1 LSNNEGDSKEQVL
14 DDSEEEDSP
23 TPPKV
28 SQLKRSEVI
37 SLEVEDETMTEQSMI
52 EEEPEVEDVKQRKLD
67 EFIQVTKPTT
77 PSNTPPKQPSPV
89 YKDTFKQQTLFD
101 FTGQAPEKLLPPPST
116 SQWITNEMTVKPID
130 DGKRQTTIEE
140 FKNGIESDLTFRK
153 PKTKRQTLA
162 PSTIFIPTE
171 PTNRRKSDQHLP
183 RKGTPYPSKVKGG
196 FVSASLLDNGQ
207 QPEDEEQDEDLEN
220 KSESFKLKNYLIM
233 SIIVLIVALMGYAI
247 YFSNVSFSK
256 RGTNFCQSDNDP
268 TLTKVE
274 RNCIPCPKFGYCV
287 LGTLTQCE
295 SPRILNKELFL
306 CSEDEEI
313 TTYATSFIKGF
324 QKDLSIQTGKFIC
337 GESLAKGFTFSQVKK
352 QLNHTYNLGEEKIEI
367 VFKKLISILKDAG
380 EFKIVIESSETED
393 FFYSSDPELSFTC
406 RLTNK
411 VSEYKYIIGSIFA
424 IILLIGFINA
434 VKSHNAHERHKFE
447 EFVAEVKNRLKTHI
461 SCGVV
466 NLRDSL
472 VEEFGDQIDVESVWP
487 NVTQEISK
495 DSRVAIKSRTD
506 GTALWEWVEV
516 SGGTSDLN
524 RELFKGL

>member
-1 LSNNEGDSKEQVL
+1 L
-14 DDSEEEDSP
+14 DDSDEEDTP
-23 TPPKV
+23 TPPKG

-37 SLEVEDETMTEQSMI
+37 SLEIEDETMTEQI
-52 EEEPEVEDVKQRKLD
+52 QEEPEVEDVKQRKLE
-67 EFIQVTKPTT
+67 EFIQVTKTT
-77 PSNTPPKQPSPV
+77 SPSNTPPKQPSPV

-101 FTGQAPEKLLPPPST
+101 FTGQAPEKVLPPPPT
-116 SQWITNEMTVKPID
+116 SQWITNEMTVKPIE
-130 DGKRQTTIEE
+130 DGKRQTKIEE
-140 FKNGIESDLTFRK
+140 FQNIMDSELTFRK
-153 PKTKRQTLA
+153 PKSKRQTLA
-162 PSTIFIPTE
+162 PSSVFIPME
-171 PTNRRKSDQHLP
+171 QSNRRKSDQHLP

-196 FVSASLLDNGQ
+196 FISASLLENGQ
-207 QPEDEEQDEDLEN
+207 EPEEDEDLEN

-256 RGTNFCQSDNDP
+256 RGTNFCQSENDP

-295 SPRILNKELFL
+295 SPYILNKELFL

-324 QKDLSIQTGKFIC
+324 QKDLSIQMGKFLC
-337 GESLAKGFTFSQVKK
+337 GETLAKGFTFSQVKK
-352 QLNHTYNLGEEKIEI
+352 QLNHIYNLSEEKNEA
-367 VFKKLISILKDAG
+367 VFNKLKSILNSSVD
-380 EFKIVIESSETED
+380 FKILIESSETEE

-447 EFVAEVKNRLKTHI
+447 EFVAEVKNRLKTQI

-506 GTALWEWVEV
+506 GTSLWEWVEV
-516 SGGTSDLN
+516 NGASDLN